1 MPTTTDTW
9 DLWFPDEDS
18 PVSPLEGLFSTQA
31 VSIGVALSKLQSRTP
46 ARVTSSAERATRF
59 PTPKQGDQV
68 YNVASG
74 RTETYYTEVSGTN
87 PGGALGAGAGTWLP
101 TSGAMPLLRN
111 SVDAINTAVNGAWSK
126 KSGWSLTSPSQNR
139 GGFAIAN
146 ETQTVPVPGI
156 YQIMIQITTNGA
168 SGGDRGIRALINS
181 SLIATML
188 PRYATT
194 TSAGA
199 VYLAE
204 FTDYIAGGST
214 ISFEIYNSSGDNFG
228 MTAAKLVCRYLGPA

>member
-46 ARVTSSAERATRF
+46 AVVANNAERGTRF
-59 PTPKQGDQV
+59 PTPRQGNSV
-68 YNVASG
+68 FNVATG

-101 TSGAMPLLRN
+101 TSGAMPMIRN
-111 SVDAINTAVNGAWSK
+111 TVDAINTAQNGAWSK
-126 KSGWSLTSPSQNR
+126 KTGWNLTSPQQNR

-146 ETQTVPVPGI
+146 ETHTVPVPGM

-168 SGGDRGIRALINS
+168 AGGDRGIRALVNS
-181 SLIATML
+181 SLIGTML
-188 PRYATT
+188 PRFATT

-204 FTDYIAGGST
+204 FTDYVAGGST
-214 ISFEIYNSSGDNFG
+214 ISFEVFNSSGADFG